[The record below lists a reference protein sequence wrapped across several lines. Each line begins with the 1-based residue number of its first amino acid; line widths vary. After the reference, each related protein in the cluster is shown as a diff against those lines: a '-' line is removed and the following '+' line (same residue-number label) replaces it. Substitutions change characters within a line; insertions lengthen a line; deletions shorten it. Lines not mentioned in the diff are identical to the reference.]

1 MPTGRYRSPSLLRV
15 NAYWHRI
22 SSLLHRTV
30 CLTEVGYIRGANEMR
45 AVDQLPHV
53 TDRQSFIVFVRRLQ
67 AERADP
73 QTRAEWENDTIEA
86 YLEAAAAWAE
96 DAPMQLPP
104 LIDAAAIWQMF
115 AHFLYSGKIYE

>member
-1 MPTGRYRSPSLLRV
+1 M
-15 NAYWHRI
+15 H
-22 SSLLHRTV
+22 
-30 CLTEVGYIRGANEMR
+30 

-53 TDRQSFIVFVRRLQ
+53 TDQQAFIAFVRMLQ

-96 DAPMQLPP
+96 DAPMQIPSSA
-104 LIDAAAIWQMF
+104 DTAAIWQTF